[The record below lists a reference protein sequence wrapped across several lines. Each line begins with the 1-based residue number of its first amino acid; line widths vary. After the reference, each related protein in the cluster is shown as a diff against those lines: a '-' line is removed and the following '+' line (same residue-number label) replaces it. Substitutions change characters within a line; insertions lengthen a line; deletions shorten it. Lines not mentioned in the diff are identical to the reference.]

1 MEISFRTKHVNLP
14 ESDREL
20 IRHKIDHLSHLAD
33 GALRVEIAFAE
44 EKNRRI
50 AEKEVC
56 EITMHTRWA
65 VVRAKAS
72 GTTQIEAADR
82 VVDKI
87 EHRIEKFKGKV
98 IKQTHPH
105 HRTPKVGAKSFDGDG
120 QEELALL
127 GGTSIVKEKSF
138 AIPPMD
144 PSEAAQQMELLSHD
158 FYFFT
163 NSETGNPAI
172 VYMREDGDV
181 GLIDA
186 KGA

>member
-87 EHRIEKFKGKV
+87 EHRI
-98 IKQTHPH
+98 
-105 HRTPKVGAKSFDGDG
+105 
-120 QEELALL
+120 
-127 GGTSIVKEKSF
+127 
-138 AIPPMD
+138 
-144 PSEAAQQMELLSHD
+144 
-158 FYFFT
+158 
-163 NSETGNPAI
+163 
-172 VYMREDGDV
+172 
-181 GLIDA
+181 
-186 KGA
+186 